1 MTRLSKQ
8 ETYSILWLSSQK
20 KDINEISKEL
30 KISTEKVEKII
41 EKHNSTNLD
50 YKPKIAS
57 EKASKNITNKNLMI
71 NTTSG
76 KNIKN
81 VSIMT
86 QSASTSFDEQ
96 KKKYSRKEN
105 LNKNNIFRPNG

>member
-1 MTRLSKQ
+1 MSRLSKQ
-8 ETYSILWLSSQK
+8 EIYSILWLNNQK
-20 KDINEISKEL
+20 KDVNEISKEL

-41 EKHNSTNLD
+41 EKNNSTNAG
-50 YKPKIAS
+50 YEPKVAS
-57 EKASKNITNKNLMI
+57 EKTSKNATNKSLMI

-86 QSASTSFDEQ
+86 QAASTVFDEQ
-96 KKKYSRKEN
+96 KKKYSKKDN